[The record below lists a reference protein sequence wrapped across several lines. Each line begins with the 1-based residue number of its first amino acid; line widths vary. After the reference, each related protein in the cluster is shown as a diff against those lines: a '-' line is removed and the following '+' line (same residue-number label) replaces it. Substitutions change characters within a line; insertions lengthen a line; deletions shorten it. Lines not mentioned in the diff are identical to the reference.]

1 MPSVA
6 YSCLITMYL
15 AVVLLSI
22 PCSCVESEKKC
33 DRDKYIDS
41 YKISKLYLAMERAL
55 VEGNHSILD
64 QLGVAFLTD
73 VVEEVHFDLIIIQ
86 SSHCVFNGGDSQLN
100 CTSYSPICC
109 RLPFYY
115 YTPSAYMRL
124 TSLFSSND
132 GYALWLALLHGNIL
146 PFSYIIIIEHYGYYS
161 SVVEN
166 VDGTLYLDEQQH
178 IDLEEN
184 LLLCSADDLFSWVS
198 AVPVVNKCMC
208 IFCLLLLY
216 NNYVQIK
223 LYAETRGV
231 PETWNREQKG
241 ITSINPSEED
251 YESFDPKEI
260 NKYISDT
267 ETLLNLTLTEY
278 SVVSL
283 SVTLLVAKFFPA
295 IHSQLVSSVT
305 TLEYQSLYWGTA
317 VVCNVFVYGLVFLSG
332 RISAIYFLY
341 ISFNATGI
349 VVGVLQVTYY
359 TIFLLVSLF
368 TAKSNAVAIP
378 IGIGGVMINISFC
391 WTFFCFCGCWS
402 KQCKAKAVRVLVM
415 FSFMAFIYHSIMEL
429 FSFGFGLLINVSET
443 VTLTSLYIF
452 SLFFFVFLS
461 YYIIRATTKLP
472 QAQNTM
478 YYQNFLSIVANVFML
493 AVTFS
498 AVMLIILIY
507 MLLILKLQPRGI
519 SAVVSALL
527 PPVILSAVGW
537 YIKKKLQSRFTNDDD
552 EEITSADSYRLRTDM

>member
-22 PCSCVESEKKC
+22 PCSCVDSEKKC

-41 YKISKLYLAMERAL
+41 YKISKLYLALERAL

-73 VVEEVHFDLIIIQ
+73 VVEEVHFDLKIIQ

-115 YTPSAYMRL
+115 YTPSASMRR
-124 TSLFSSND
+124 TSIISNID
-132 GYALWLALLHGNIL
+132 GFALWLAFLHGSIL
-146 PFSYIIIIEHYGYYS
+146 PFSHIFIIYS
-161 SVVEN
+161 SYTITFET
-166 VDGTLYLDEQQH
+166 VDGTLYLNEQQH

-184 LLLCSADDLFSWVS
+184 FLLCSADDLFSWVS

-208 IFCLLLLY
+208 ILCFAY
-216 NNYVQIK
+216 NIIIVQIK

-260 NKYISDT
+260 NKYVPDT
-267 ETLLNLTLTEY
+267 ATLLYLSLTEY
-278 SVVSL
+278 IVVSL
-283 SVTLLVAKFFPA
+283 SVALLVAKFFPA
-295 IHSQLVSSVT
+295 IHSKLVSSVT
-305 TLEYQSLYWGTA
+305 TLEYQSLYWGIA

-332 RISAIYFLY
+332 RISAIFFFFF
-341 ISFNATGI
+341 SFNATGI

-415 FSFMAFIYHSIMEL
+415 FSFMAFIYHSIMEI
-429 FSFGFGLLINVSET
+429 FSFGFGLLINVSES

-472 QAQNTM
+472 QSRNTM
-478 YYQNFLSIVANVFML
+478 YYQKVLSIVANVFML

-498 AVMLIILIY
+498 AVMLIILLY
-507 MLLILKLQPRGI
+507 MLLILKLQPRGL

-537 YIKKKLQSRFTNDDD
+537 YVKKKLQSRFTNDDD
-552 EEITSADSYRLRTDM
+552 EEISSADSYRLRTDM